1 MTTQASG
8 ILLKQ
13 FPEIQKI
20 VVKIGSAEIPTEPM
34 PMDAGDMIIV
44 LKPKKEWTSASSFPE
59 LSEKMSK
66 ALSVIPGLTT
76 SFQFPVQMRFNE
88 LMTGARQDVV
98 CKIYGENLDSLTVYA
113 KNWEVLSIL

>member
-1 MTTQASG
+1 MGGEFIPSLEEGDFAVEMRILQGSNISETKKVTTQASG

-44 LKPKKEWTSASSFPE
+44 LKAKKNGPLPAHSRTFRE
-59 LSEKMSK
+59 
-66 ALSVIPGLTT
+66 
-76 SFQFPVQMRFNE
+76 NE
-88 LMTGARQDVV
+88 
-98 CKIYGENLDSLTVYA
+98 
-113 KNWEVLSIL
+113 